1 MGVAIAEGRFS
12 SVAEKA
18 SIVLDEIVGTDKK
31 ATTLEQKLHMRPEDF
46 LRLGTL

>member
-1 MGVAIAEGRFS
+1 MGAAIAEGHFT

-18 SIVLDEIVGTDKK
+18 SIVLDEFVGTDKK